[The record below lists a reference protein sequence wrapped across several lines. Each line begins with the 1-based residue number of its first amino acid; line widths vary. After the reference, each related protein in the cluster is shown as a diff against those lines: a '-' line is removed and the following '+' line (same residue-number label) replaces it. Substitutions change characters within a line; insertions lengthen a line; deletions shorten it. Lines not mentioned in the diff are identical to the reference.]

1 MWFYFY
7 LRLGYSKVM
16 VEHKLELYTNLL
28 ANLTGR
34 LNTDMILLQTDYNL
48 RYSEVENVKNFWIA
62 ITAWFLG
69 FVGLIISIVGLI
81 LSIDGIRNK

>member
-1 MWFYFY
+1 
-7 LRLGYSKVM
+7 M

-28 ANLTGR
+28 LNLIGR
-34 LNTDMILLQTDYNL
+34 LGTDIILLQTDYNL
-48 RYSEVENVKNFWIA
+48 RYSEIESEKNFWIA

-81 LSIDGIRNK
+81 LSIDSIRNK